1 MSNQSINSTM
11 GSICNR
17 SETDIQLAPKKPTC
31 LEDLN
36 YNPGIF
42 IHENQQSF
50 HEVYQLASKSIGKGL
65 YGEIRLCVHKKLNIQ
80 RAVKIIRKDS
90 QAQENIDKAWILR
103 EVEIF
108 KTLDHPE
115 ILRLYEFFE
124 SFDKYYLVMEYFD
137 GGDLYSRLTELHKLE
152 EKQVSFIMKQI
163 FSAVQYLHSKG
174 IIHRDLKPENILL
187 QNKEEGDW
195 SLKIIDFDTAV
206 FCSVDSQI
214 KGMMG
219 SIYYIAPEVFDG
231 FYNEKCDLWSCGV
244 IMYVLLSGNPP
255 FSGLSSY
262 QIASRIRK
270 GKYSLE
276 GEIWSHISQSAKDLI
291 NQLLSK
297 DPKKRISAAN
307 AYKDPWVKGY
317 SQECRNTEEI
327 QKLVQR
333 LGDFNRTTKLKE
345 AIQTFILTQVMM
357 SKELNQVE
365 KLFKEIDIDGDG
377 VISKSELMEYL
388 VKLKGEEE
396 ALEETE
402 KVFEKFQEHNRD
414 YIEYIEF
421 LRVTV
426 ESKIWLSREN
436 LRKAFLIFDQNSSGT
451 ISRDEVLNILSGGLE
466 LDDHVKEHF
475 LEELFGE
482 KDFEMTMQYFQEILI
497 EKLSSRK
504 CTN

>member
-1 MSNQSINSTM
+1 M
-11 GSICNR
+11 GSIC
-17 SETDIQLAPKKPTC
+17 SKGESDHQITLKKPAC
-31 LEDLN
+31 LDDLN
-36 YNPGIF
+36 YNAGVF
-42 IHENQQSF
+42 IQENQQSF
-50 HEVYQLASKSIGKGL
+50 HEVYQLSSGNIGKGL
-65 YGEIRLCVHKKLNIQ
+65 YGEVRLCIHKKLNLQ

-90 QAQENIDKAWILR
+90 HSQENIDKAWILR

-108 KTLDHPE
+108 KTLDHPGV
-115 ILRLYEFFE
+115 LRLYEFFE

-137 GGDLYSRLTELHKLE
+137 GGDLYSKLTDLHKLE

-187 QNKEEGDW
+187 QNKEDEDW
-195 SLKIIDFDTAV
+195 SLKVIDFDTAV

-244 IMYVLLSGNPP
+244 IMYVLLSGIPP

-276 GEIWSHISQSAKDLI
+276 GEIWSLISQPAKDLLK
-291 NQLLSK
+291 QLLEK

-307 AYKDPWVKGY
+307 AYKNSWIKDY
-317 SQECRNTEEI
+317 AEESRNSEEI

-333 LGDFNRTTKLKE
+333 LSLFNRTTKLKE

-357 SKELNQVE
+357 SKELGQVE

-377 VISKSELMEYL
+377 VISKNELMEYL
-388 VKLKGEEE
+388 IKTMDKEE
-396 ALEETE
+396 AIEETE
-402 KVFEKFQEHNRD
+402 KVFEKLQENNREC
-414 YIEYIEF
+414 IEYIEF

-426 ESKIWLSREN
+426 ESKIWLSKEN
-436 LRKAFLIFDQNSSGT
+436 LRKAFLIFDHDSSGT
-451 ISRDEVLNILSGGLE
+451 ISKEEILNILSCGIE
-466 LDDHVKEHF
+466 LDECVKEHF
-475 LEELFGE
+475 LQELFGDNE
-482 KDFEMTMQYFQEILI
+482 SELTMQYFQEILI